1 MFQVDLGI
9 AVQKACENVTQPL
22 RFLYPLD
29 ISIKEKIEAIARSY
43 GAAGV
48 TYSEQVRHFVYLIYY
63 SVGVV
68 YASTSL
74 IVQHSSCC
82 GLIFTRITYVMV
94 FSHWISDFFSHT
106 YEIFDTQWCLAV

>member
-22 RFLYPLD
+22 RFLYPLE

-48 TYSEQVRHFVYLIYY
+48 EYSEQVRHFVYMIYY
-63 SVGVV
+63 SMGVV
-68 YASTSL
+68 YASISL
-74 IVQHSSCC
+74 IVLHSAC
-82 GLIFTRITYVMV
+82 GLIFTRIAYVM
-94 FSHWISDFFSHT
+94 FFSSLDLQFLDSHS
-106 YEIFDTQWCLAV
+106 YEIFDTQLCLAM